1 MIGTESY
8 DMNYTIGDT
17 CGVGIPLAPVM
28 RNVGILLGIVFT
40 SMFFF
45 PFSTVYFP
53 ALNTKMIIAA
63 AGLTVLCFDLSQ
75 NGYAR
80 VNRDFITISGIALFI
95 SIISFTSIVVNS
107 TYDTSYLTYLFSMWT
122 WLGAAYFVVFWIRQ
136 VHGECSTLLIALYL
150 AGASVLQCLLAIII
164 VWSPSFHNFVDKMLA
179 TEGFMGRA
187 PGRLYGIGCALD
199 VAGAKFAAVIVI
211 MTFMIPE
218 FCRRFQKIR
227 SLLLYAVCGC
237 VVFAIGCIIGRTTLL
252 GVALSLPVLLYYLLS
267 GFANPQGGKDNVARF
282 MFILFCCIIVFS
294 LLMYVMYQTNE
305 IWRRQLR
312 FGFEGFFNL
321 IETGEW
327 KIKSNSQLMG
337 QFIFPDNISSW
348 IIGDG
353 YFVGIQS
360 NPYYVGPDLP
370 SDFYKGTDVGYSRLI
385 FYFGLSGMIAFVIF
399 MAACTLLSVRYMP
412 QYRWMFFTLLSL
424 AFLYW
429 AKVASDMFPVFAPFL
444 AAGMTKPMSL
454 SENAE

>member
-1 MIGTESY
+1 
-8 DMNYTIGDT
+8 
-17 CGVGIPLAPVM
+17 
-28 RNVGILLGIVFT
+28 
-40 SMFFF
+40 
-45 PFSTVYFP
+45 
-53 ALNTKMIIAA
+53 
-63 AGLTVLCFDLSQ
+63 
-75 NGYAR
+75 
-80 VNRDFITISGIALFI
+80 
-95 SIISFTSIVVNS
+95 
-107 TYDTSYLTYLFSMWT
+107 
-122 WLGAAYFVVFWIRQ
+122 
-136 VHGECSTLLIALYL
+136 
-150 AGASVLQCLLAIII
+150 
-164 VWSPSFHNFVDKMLA
+164 
-179 TEGFMGRA
+179 MGRA

-218 FCRRFQKIR
+218 FCIRFQKIR
-227 SLLLYAVCGC
+227 SLLLYAVGGC
-237 VVFAIGCIIGRTTLL
+237 VIVTIGCIIGRTTLL

-282 MFILFCCIIVFS
+282 MFILFGCIIVFS

-429 AKVASDMFPVFAPFL
+429 AKVASDMFPVLAPFL